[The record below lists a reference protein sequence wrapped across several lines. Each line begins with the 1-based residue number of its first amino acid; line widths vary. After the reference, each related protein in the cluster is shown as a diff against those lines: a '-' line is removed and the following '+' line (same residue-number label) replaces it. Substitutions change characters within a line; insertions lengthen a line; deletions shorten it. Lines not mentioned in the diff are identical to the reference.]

1 MMSKRTTFIKALKAE
16 LAIWQ
21 KDWQK
26 VWGKTEEFTDQS
38 KQKRYDRINYLI
50 AILECATDR
59 EIEDFSARIERRKQA
74 EESQQSLF

>member
-38 KQKRYDRINYLI
+38 KQKRYNTINDLI
-50 AILECATDR
+50 AILESATDR